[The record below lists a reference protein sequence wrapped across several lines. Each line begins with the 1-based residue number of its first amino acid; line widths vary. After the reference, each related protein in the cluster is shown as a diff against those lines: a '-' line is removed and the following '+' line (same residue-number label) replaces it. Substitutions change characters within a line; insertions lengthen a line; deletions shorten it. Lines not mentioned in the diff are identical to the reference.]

1 MIPERF
7 NSSVLEKD
15 YDNLAATVKSVMR
28 LCAFAMVANGTVDDS
43 EADVIA
49 TILVRRYI
57 NKDSNALVQLAAKL
71 DIAHVDVDSVSE
83 EGLSKGF
90 KTAFDC
96 KPEDMP
102 DLMQRF
108 AYARA
113 IVDVLCGQ
121 FVEEPDTRKS
131 IFMNLDSLGLG
142 RISLELFDMML
153 VARADSSLL
162 DSEREA
168 FRVFCKILRVAHS
181 TSLWQDLSQCN
192 EDELWLAARP
202 KLKIEQKP
210 EVDVNDYKSIEQSIS
225 FYNIKGPFVD
235 GSYYALQREQVRHRD
250 HTFHSD
256 RQISKYTFW
265 LFVCTAAVA
274 YLRISCKWHFTVNS
288 LLGLE
293 GHAFS
298 WKDID
303 FGMILLLVLGIGWLV
318 YLRSR
323 RKKIRRPY
331 KRNLGVTVAAV
342 ASFFVFGFSSMPLCV
357 LAMMVSVEWLI
368 FMREQMQ
375 HDSHK
380 GSSAILIILVAAAI
394 IADIC
399 LGLVEHFNMHPTESP
414 NYISIIASALF
425 LGCICFFFGKWLEN
439 RRMEGHQV
447 QKQMEE
453 VVESIGAR
461 IDSGCAVRAVLD

>member
-168 FRVFCKILRVAHS
+168 FRVFCKILWIITVY
-181 TSLWQDLSQCN
+181 
-192 EDELWLAARP
+192 
-202 KLKIEQKP
+202 
-210 EVDVNDYKSIEQSIS
+210 VN
-225 FYNIKGPFVD
+225 
-235 GSYYALQREQVRHRD
+235 
-250 HTFHSD
+250 
-256 RQISKYTFW
+256 
-265 LFVCTAAVA
+265 TA
-274 YLRISCKWHFTVNS
+274 
-288 LLGLE
+288 
-293 GHAFS
+293 
-298 WKDID
+298 
-303 FGMILLLVLGIGWLV
+303 
-318 YLRSR
+318 
-323 RKKIRRPY
+323 
-331 KRNLGVTVAAV
+331 
-342 ASFFVFGFSSMPLCV
+342 
-357 LAMMVSVEWLI
+357 
-368 FMREQMQ
+368 
-375 HDSHK
+375 
-380 GSSAILIILVAAAI
+380 
-394 IADIC
+394 
-399 LGLVEHFNMHPTESP
+399 
-414 NYISIIASALF
+414 
-425 LGCICFFFGKWLEN
+425 
-439 RRMEGHQV
+439 
-447 QKQMEE
+447 
-453 VVESIGAR
+453 
-461 IDSGCAVRAVLD
+461 